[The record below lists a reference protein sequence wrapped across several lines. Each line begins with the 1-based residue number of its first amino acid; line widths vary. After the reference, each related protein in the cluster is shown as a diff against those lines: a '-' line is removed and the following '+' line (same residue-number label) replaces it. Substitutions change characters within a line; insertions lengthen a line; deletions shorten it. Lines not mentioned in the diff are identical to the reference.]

1 MEIDIAIIEDCDEWA
16 KKIGKMVQRS
26 LQKENAKIEIYA
38 SAEEFLN
45 AHKKY
50 QIIFM
55 DIYLKNMNGLEAAE
69 KYKQL
74 FSNCVIMIITSS
86 KEFYKEG
93 YKIEAFRYIEKN
105 NLKEDLKEG
114 LEHALIRL
122 ERYKTMDIDVPE
134 MGKVRLIYHDIIY
147 IESIKRKVIFHTA
160 NGNYTTDKKISE
172 LAEMLKEYGFYRND
186 KSFLVNLDWIDKT
199 IFEKIGNIRKIMLK
213 NGENIPLALKKKK
226 ELLIKLSEWRL
237 KMLNR

>member
-1 MEIDIAIIEDCDEWA
+1 MKINIAIVEDNNEWA
-16 KKIGKMVQRS
+16 EKIHKM
-26 LQKENAKIEIYA
+26 LQGNIKKENAKIEIYA

-45 AHKKY
+45 AQKEY

-55 DIYLKNMNGLEAAE
+55 DIYLKKMNGLEAVE
-69 KYKQL
+69 KYKQH
-74 FSNCVIMIITSS
+74 FSSSVIMIVTSS

-160 NGNYTTDKKISE
+160 NGNYTTDKRISE
-172 LAEMLKEYGFYRND
+172 LAEKLKEDGFYRND
-186 KSFLVNLDWIDKT
+186 KSFLVNLDWIDKM
-199 IFEKIGNIRKIMLK
+199 IFEKVGNTRKIMLK

-226 ELLIKLSEWRL
+226 ELLTKLSEWRL